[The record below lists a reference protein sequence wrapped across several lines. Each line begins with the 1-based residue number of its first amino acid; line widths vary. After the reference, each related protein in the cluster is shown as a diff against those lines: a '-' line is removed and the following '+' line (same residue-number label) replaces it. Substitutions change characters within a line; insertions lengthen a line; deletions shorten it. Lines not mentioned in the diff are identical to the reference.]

1 MVRDTITCLRNINYF
16 CRDVP
21 FMRQIVKQLLSV
33 VIAFIFTGTL
43 VSSEG
48 ISDDELLQAIHEE
61 LERRYSLELGG
72 LYVADH
78 YNSGDSTTPYFRLLE
93 GKSCPE
99 FIEKG
104 KHSSQRNFCAEGY
117 LNLCEF
123 DELDEYL
130 KRHKGV
136 LDNIPFDPKLLD
148 MSAWDLV
155 EVEALQLMQR
165 CLSGDATACI
175 LSADYVSSWVG
186 HDDGR
191 ISGCALSELER
202 SERRQVQQANWLL
215 KGVELGNAQ
224 ALQEFIAVTEN
235 GGLEDYV
242 KQTDFKIRRK
252 AQISILESLRTSV
265 SSDEKFTSILENG
278 LGDAYAYVGQF
289 HKSYMSHTIACNLK
303 NARSCYELGHQS
315 SHGYGFLPKNHIK
328 AIRYFDS
335 AIQFGDKSTDPYTE
349 KFLIYTDP
357 DSPLLTCKKQPQRS
371 KVVHRTLMHVGKIYL
386 HW

>member
-1 MVRDTITCLRNINYF
+1 
-16 CRDVP
+16 
-21 FMRQIVKQLLSV
+21 MRQIVKQLLSV

-186 HDDGR
+186 HDNGR
-191 ISGCALSELER
+191 ISGCAPSELER
-202 SERRQVQQANWLL
+202 SERRQ
-215 KGVELGNAQ
+215 
-224 ALQEFIAVTEN
+224 FN
-235 GGLEDYV
+235 GPIG
-242 KQTDFKIRRK
+242 FSRGRIR
-252 AQISILESLRTSV
+252 
-265 SSDEKFTSILENG
+265 
-278 LGDAYAYVGQF
+278 
-289 HKSYMSHTIACNLK
+289 
-303 NARSCYELGHQS
+303 
-315 SHGYGFLPKNHIK
+315 
-328 AIRYFDS
+328 
-335 AIQFGDKSTDPYTE
+335 
-349 KFLIYTDP
+349 
-357 DSPLLTCKKQPQRS
+357 
-371 KVVHRTLMHVGKIYL
+371 
-386 HW
+386 